1 MNPGTAFFLE
11 SLSTRIMQKTNSYL
25 KLNWLSIFLIFMLFV
40 IGGLVRST
48 GSGMGC
54 PDWPKCFG
62 EYIPPTSEADLP
74 NDYESFF
81 KEQRITK
88 TKRFTALLDAIGLK
102 EKAQEI
108 RSSGQLHETHQFNVV
123 KAYVEYINR
132 LWGALTGIIVFICFL
147 LSIKYI
153 RSNSKVFW
161 FTLSG
166 FIFVFVNALLGAV
179 VVNSNLIG
187 GIVTLHF
194 IAAFASIAFFI
205 LARRYALQEPFTHVD
220 SSTRSVGIALLI
232 LSSIQV
238 VLGAEVRELYDM
250 VVPIATITQRINAMY
265 PTFQW
270 HAILGAI
277 VLAVSIYQYIK
288 LPKRNKISNSAKWIM
303 LLSIGQM
310 VWGPL
315 ALLEF
320 SASISKLFHISL
332 GAGIFILQFYICST
346 FLNASKEH

>member
-1 MNPGTAFFLE
+1 
-11 SLSTRIMQKTNSYL
+11 
-25 KLNWLSIFLIFMLFV
+25 MLFV

-62 EYIPPTSEADLP
+62 EYIPPISESDLP
-74 NDYESFF
+74 SNYEEFF
-81 KEQRITK
+81 KEQRIIK
-88 TKRFTALLDAIGLK
+88 TKRFTALLDVIGLEK
-102 EKAQEI
+102 KAQEI
-108 RSSGQLHETHQFNVV
+108 RENGQLQETHQFNVV

-147 LSIKYI
+147 LSIKYL
-153 RSNSKVFW
+153 RKNPKVFW
-161 FTLSG
+161 FTLAG

-179 VVNSNLIG
+179 VVNSNLLG
-187 GIVTLHF
+187 GIVTIHF
-194 IAAFASIAFFI
+194 IAAFASISFFI
-205 LARRYALQEPFTHVD
+205 LARRYAIQKDITD
-220 SSTRSVGIALLI
+220 IDQTTKRIGILVLI
-232 LSSIQV
+232 LSTVQV

-250 VVPIATITQRINAMY
+250 VVPIATTVQRIDAMY

-270 HAILGAI
+270 HAILGAL
-277 VLAVSIYQYIK
+277 VLLVSIYQYIK
-288 LPKRNKISNSAKWIM
+288 LPKSSELTTYIKWVM

-310 VWGPL
+310 LWGPL

-332 GAGIFILQFYICST
+332 GAGIFILQFYICSS
-346 FLNASKEH
+346 FINVKKQHK

>member
-1 MNPGTAFFLE
+1 
-11 SLSTRIMQKTNSYL
+11 
-25 KLNWLSIFLIFMLFV
+25 MLFV
-40 IGGLVRST
+40 IGGLVRSS

-62 EYIPPTSEADLP
+62 EYVPPISESDLP
-74 NDYESFF
+74 SNYEEYF
-81 KEQRITK
+81 KNQRIVK
-88 TKRFTALLDAIGLK
+88 TKRLTALLDVIGLK
-102 EKAQEI
+102 KKALEI
-108 RSSGQLHETHQFNVV
+108 RENGKLQETHQFNVV

-147 LSIKYI
+147 LSIKYLQK
-153 RSNSKVFW
+153 NSKVFW
-161 FTLSG
+161 FTLAG

-179 VVNSNLIG
+179 VVNSNLLG
-187 GIVTLHF
+187 GIVTIHF
-194 IAAFASIAFFI
+194 IAAFASISFFI
-205 LARRYALQEPFTHVD
+205 LARRYAVQKDFTEKD
-220 SSTRSVGIALLI
+220 QTTKRIGILVLI
-232 LSSIQV
+232 LSTVQV

-250 VVPIATITQRINAMY
+250 VVPIATPVQRIDAMY

-270 HAILGAI
+270 HAILGAL
-277 VLAVSIYQYIK
+277 VLVVSIYQYIK
-288 LPKRNKISNSAKWIM
+288 LPKSSELSTYVKWVM

-310 VWGPL
+310 LWGPL

-346 FLNASKEH
+346 FINATKEH

>member
-1 MNPGTAFFLE
+1 
-11 SLSTRIMQKTNSYL
+11 
-25 KLNWLSIFLIFMLFV
+25 MLFV

-62 EYIPPTSEADLP
+62 EYIPPISESDLP
-74 NDYESFF
+74 SNYEEFF
-81 KEQRITK
+81 KEQRIVK
-88 TKRFTALLDAIGLK
+88 TKRFTALLDVIGLEK
-102 EKAQEI
+102 KAQEI
-108 RSSGQLHETHQFNVV
+108 RENGQLQETHQFNVV

-147 LSIKYI
+147 LSIKYL
-153 RSNSKVFW
+153 RKNPKVFW
-161 FTLSG
+161 FTLAG

-179 VVNSNLIG
+179 VVNSNLLG
-187 GIVTLHF
+187 GIVTIHF
-194 IAAFASIAFFI
+194 IAAFASISFFI
-205 LARRYALQEPFTHVD
+205 LARRYAIQKDITD
-220 SSTRSVGIALLI
+220 IDQTTKRIGILVLI
-232 LSSIQV
+232 LSTVQV

-250 VVPIATITQRINAMY
+250 VVPIATTVQRIDAMY

-270 HAILGAI
+270 HAILGAL
-277 VLAVSIYQYIK
+277 VLLVSIYQYIK
-288 LPKRNKISNSAKWIM
+288 LPKSSELSTYIKWVM

-310 VWGPL
+310 LWGPL

-332 GAGIFILQFYICST
+332 GAGIFILQFYICSS
-346 FLNASKEH
+346 FINVKKQHK